1 MRHFSWTLALMG
13 LLAFGMAGCA
23 PEEDDRNPPGPQGD
37 DDVHGDD
44 DDIMGDDDDAVG
56 DDDDAMGDDD
66 DAVGDDDDATGN
78 QDSDGDGLTNDQEAA
93 EGTDPNNP
101 DTDGDG
107 WTDGEEVHSYASD
120 PLNEWSYPFDCHY
133 PPGPGPQW
141 QGQGWNTGQ
150 IMQDAV
156 LTDRCGEQIHTHG
169 FSGWGM
175 AIFIGAEW

>member
-1 MRHFSWTLALMG
+1 MRDTLFTTALLGATLVLLMG
-13 LLAFGMAGCA
+13 GCP
-23 PEEDDRNPPGPQGD
+23 PEANDRNPPGPQGD
-37 DDVHGDD
+37 DDDLVGDD
-44 DDIMGDDDDAVG
+44 DDFIGDDDDAVG
-56 DDDDAMGDDD
+56 DDDD
-66 DAVGDDDDATGN
+66 DAVGDDDDASGN
-78 QDSDGDGLTNDQEAA
+78 QDPDGDGLTNDQEAQ

-107 WTDGEEVHSYASD
+107 WDDGDEVHTYASD
-120 PLNEWSYPFDCHY
+120 PNNEWSYPFSCHY

-150 IMQDAV
+150 VMQDAV
-156 LTDRCGEQIHTHG
+156 LLDKCGDQIHMHG